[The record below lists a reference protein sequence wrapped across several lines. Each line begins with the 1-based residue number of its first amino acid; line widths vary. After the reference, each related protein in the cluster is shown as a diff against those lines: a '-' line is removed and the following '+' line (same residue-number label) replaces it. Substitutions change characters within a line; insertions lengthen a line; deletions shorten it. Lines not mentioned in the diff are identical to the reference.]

1 MGLLIR
7 FLDVWA
13 TVQFP
18 RDQTSARINLER
30 PALATEHS
38 ERGLADNARLR
49 GLDFQR
55 RPTNAKSGR
64 VKSIKK
70 IEQRAPA
77 RSTFNIPGSVCSLP
91 LPR

>member
-7 FLDVWA
+7 FLDVCA
-13 TVQFP
+13 AVQLP
-18 RDQTSARINLER
+18 RYQASARINLEW

-49 GLDFQR
+49 GLDFQP

-64 VKSIKK
+64 VKSI
-70 IEQRAPA
+70 
-77 RSTFNIPGSVCSLP
+77 
-91 LPR
+91 